1 MPQKHSVLLG
11 IIISIVLLVIAMSV
25 YPGGSLADKNAVS
38 FDWKENFISN
48 LFGAKAVNGAY
59 NPSRIWA
66 DIGMMFLSLSFAIF
80 FIGYSKKIRAKGA
93 GNVIKYFG
101 AGGMLCTFLIVT
113 PMHDLMVTIS
123 STLYLVSLF
132 YITVFIFKTKLH
144 WFKFCCVI
152 CLLLLYATLYLYGTG
167 HWNFLAIMQKIT
179 LASSI
184 LLILGLQY
192 FTKKEDFAHI
202 KTKSMK
208 R

>member
-1 MPQKHSVLLG
+1 
-11 IIISIVLLVIAMSV
+11 
-25 YPGGSLADKNAVS
+25 
-38 FDWKENFISN
+38 
-48 LFGAKAVNGAY
+48 
-59 NPSRIWA
+59 
-66 DIGMMFLSLSFAIF
+66 MMFLSLSFAIF
-80 FIGYSKKIRAKGA
+80 FIRYSKRIPAKGA
-93 GNVIKYFG
+93 GNVVKYFG

-113 PMHDLMVTIS
+113 PMHDLMVAIS